1 MSKQTNKLI
10 GNSGEKIAESYLKNK
25 GYLILERNYTTD
37 LGEID
42 LIANDDGYLVFIEV
56 KSKRGDGYG
65 FPSEAVTLSK
75 QRKIAMVA
83 SQYVKTNMYFGAPM
97 RFDVIEVYFLENK
110 INHIENAFDSYLK
123 Y

>member
-1 MSKQTNKLI
+1 MNKKNNKTI
-10 GNSGEKIAESYLKNK
+10 GNNGEKIAEEYLKSK
-25 GYLILERNYTTD
+25 GYLILDRNFQTE

-42 LIANDDGYLVFIEV
+42 IIASKDEYLVFVEV
-56 KSKRGDGYG
+56 KAKRGDGFGY
-65 FPSEAVTLSK
+65 PSEAVTLSK

-83 SQYVKTNMYFGAPM
+83 SQYVKVNMYFGSAM
-97 RFDVIEVYFLENK
+97 RFDVIEVYLAENR